1 MPVATTAEPT
11 GDRPTNSLAQHGD
24 GLEVGP
30 FIPAEITFIVIN
42 AYFVTS
48 LDCRNC
54 LLRNL
59 SRFSHLESVPGSWAP
74 AVATPLSLLSAWGWW
89 G

>member
-11 GDRPTNSLAQHGD
+11 GARPTTSLAQHGD
-24 GLEVGP
+24 GLEMGP

-48 LDCRNC
+48 RR

-59 SRFSHLESVPGSWAP
+59 SRFSHLESVPGSWAL

>member
-1 MPVATTAEPT
+1 MTYRYKVYKQVPVAATSEPT
-11 GDRPTNSLAQHGD
+11 GDRPTTSLAQHGG

-48 LDCRNC
+48 RDYRNC

-59 SRFSHLESVPGSWAP
+59 SRFSHLE
-74 AVATPLSLLSAWGWW
+74 
-89 G
+89 